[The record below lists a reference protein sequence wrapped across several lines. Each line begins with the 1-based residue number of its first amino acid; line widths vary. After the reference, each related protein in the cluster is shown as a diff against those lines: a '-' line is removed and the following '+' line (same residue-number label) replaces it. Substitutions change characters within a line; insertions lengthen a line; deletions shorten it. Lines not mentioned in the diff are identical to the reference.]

1 MGEEDLGCNHAK
13 AGKGLGVKAHEVA
26 LPHGRAGLAQ
36 AQRAR
41 PLPEAEQA
49 HAHADSAA

>member
-1 MGEEDLGCNHAK
+1 MGCDHTEV
-13 AGKGLGVKAHEVA
+13 GKGFGVKAHEVT

-49 HAHADSAA
+49 HTHAHGAT